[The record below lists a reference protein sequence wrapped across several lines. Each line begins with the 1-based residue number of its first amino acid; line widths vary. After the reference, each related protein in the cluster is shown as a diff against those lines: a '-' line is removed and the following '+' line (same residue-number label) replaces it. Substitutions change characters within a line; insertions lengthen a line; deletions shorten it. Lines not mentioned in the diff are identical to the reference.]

1 MTSNVTI
8 VFNAV
13 IEKLGELFPTKTRI
27 PFPYS
32 LTDNNK
38 NFLSDGYGVLIG
50 SSSYQPHD
58 ICTYMTDREISVVF
72 TREVFRTDSDVET
85 IDETVKQLAEDVNS
99 TQALFYAYNELG
111 VDDNIAKIDI
121 VSTSGVEQVQ
131 GDKQNFLSMSC
142 SFNFSIK
149 ENL

>member
-1 MTSNVTI
+1 MTNVT
-8 VFNAV
+8 V
-13 IEKLGELFPTKTRI
+13 ILNKVVEKLVELFPNKTRI

-38 NFLSDGYGVLIG
+38 NFLSDGFGLVIG
-50 SSSYQPHD
+50 SASYEPFET
-58 ICTYMTDREISVVF
+58 CAYMVSRDISVVF

-85 IDETVKQLAEDVNS
+85 IDEIVKQLCEDVNS

-111 VDDNIAKIDI
+111 IDDNIARIDI

-131 GDKQNFLSMSC
+131 GDKQNFLSMQC
-142 SFNFSIK
+142 SFNFYIR